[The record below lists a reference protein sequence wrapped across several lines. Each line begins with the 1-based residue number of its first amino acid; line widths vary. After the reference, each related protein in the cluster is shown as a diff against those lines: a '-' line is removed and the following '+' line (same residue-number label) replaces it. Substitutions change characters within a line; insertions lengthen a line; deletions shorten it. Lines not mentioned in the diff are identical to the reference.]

1 MADQNNGNSN
11 GGMSNEQIDRLFM
24 IGVLGVVG
32 VIFLMV
38 LPILLGGFT
47 LSLIWYGAYME
58 DGEPNGEKLI
68 WPVLISFLTFVFF
81 VGSPGFLQSHFPG
94 VLFTD
99 LEAWTSH
106 QVGSVV
112 SGINEWLPRKHEIR
126 SVQIHTLQVLAWLMW
141 PTGIAGFLFL
151 HFKGAGRGGFVF
163 QGLKLC
169 LMPLRYAGMA
179 YPSAS
184 MASVAL
190 SSLATIFM
198 HAPYWFREVHVL
210 FGMPFMIFAILE
222 YLKQNRMASRLA
234 QNNSSS
240 LASSKTNGRDLEV
253 ALHSAPAILV
263 GHEKGR
269 QNRAVKLTSDQLNH
283 HVHIVGASGFG
294 KSVLL
299 SHVLRNRIE
308 SNQGVMFV
316 DLKADFETIRQVVSI
331 AKSAGRLD
339 DLKIFSCG
347 NPEFS
352 TPYNV
357 VKSGTANQLKDR
369 IMGAMNWSEEFYKN
383 EAASFLIKILKG
395 LTLVRDKRGEAFD
408 LSTIY
413 RCATDVAA
421 VEELLEKIPLQEKET
436 TEQLISLS
444 QYLSKPEN
452 RKSLQGLRSQLESLM
467 LSDFGKLLKVSDD
480 GIDLFDAINER
491 KIVYV
496 LLDSRTYG
504 ESARALGKL
513 ILQDLKAVSA
523 RIDNE
528 ISRDERTPF
537 TVVIDEFAD
546 LATEDFIGF
555 LDRARSSKIG
565 VVVAHQEIADLSK
578 VSEEFARRLMNA
590 TSTLFGF
597 LQKLPDS
604 SALIAGIT
612 GTKRTKEV
620 TEQAKSNWLFGD
632 EKTGMK
638 SIKEVDEYVIHPNT
652 IRSLTVGECVM
663 VGKYPTSSAAVVKVR
678 REETLNYLSDSEV
691 REILLKVN
699 GQREGES
706 RQVVKRES
714 VMRKRLEDS
723 SQNDQ
728 NVDGRF

>member
-1 MADQNNGNSN
+1 MADQKNGSSS
-11 GGMSNEQIDRLFM
+11 GGMSDEQLDRLFM
-24 IGVLGVVG
+24 MGVFGVAGVL
-32 VIFLMV
+32 FLMV
-38 LPILLGGFT
+38 LPILVGGFL

-58 DGEPNGEKLI
+58 DGEPNGEKLL
-68 WPVLISFLTFVFF
+68 WPIVLTFLVFLFF
-81 VGSPGFLQSHFPG
+81 VGSPAILQNRFPG
-94 VLFTD
+94 ILFTD
-99 LEAWTSH
+99 LAAWTSR
-106 QVGSVV
+106 QASSIV
-112 SGINEWLPRKHEIR
+112 SLINEWLPRKHEIH
-126 SVQIHTLQVLAWLMW
+126 SVQIQTIRVIVWLMW
-141 PTGIAGFLFL
+141 PAGIASFIYL

-163 QGLKLC
+163 QGLKAL
-169 LMPLRYAGMA
+169 LAPVRFVAIA
-179 YPSAS
+179 YPAHS
-184 MASVAL
+184 MAPIAIFSAVAL
-190 SSLATIFM
+190 L
-198 HAPYWFREVHVL
+198 VHVPIWVYEAIVL
-210 FGMPFMIFAILE
+210 FGTPFMIFALRE
-222 YLKQNRMASRLA
+222 FFKQGGLSEKEGTSATASVGENAIGSTRVV
-234 QNNSSS
+234 QSSP
-240 LASSKTNGRDLEV
+240 N
-253 ALHSAPAILV
+253 ILV
-263 GHEKGR
+263 GAERGR
-269 QNRAVKLTSDQLNH
+269 QHKRVQITSDQLNH

-308 SNQGVMFV
+308 SNQGVMFL
-316 DLKADFETIRQVVSI
+316 DLKADFETIRQVVSV
-331 AKSAGRLD
+331 AKSAGRLE

-383 EAASFLIKILKG
+383 EAASFLIKLLKG
-395 LTLVRDKRGEAFD
+395 LTLVRDRKGEAFD

-413 RCATDVAA
+413 RCASDPSG
-421 VEELLEKIPLQEKET
+421 VEDLIEKIPTEEKET
-436 TEQLISLS
+436 ATQLVGLS
-444 QYLSKPEN
+444 QYLSKIEN

-467 LSDFGKLLKVSDD
+467 LSDFGDLLKVSNG
-480 GIDLFDAINER
+480 GIDLFDAIRER
-491 KIVYV
+491 KIVYI

-528 ISRDERTPF
+528 ISRDDRTPF

-612 GTKRTKEV
+612 GTKRVTEV

-663 VGKYPTSSAAVVKVR
+663 VGKYPTSVATVVKVR
-678 REETLNYLSDSEV
+678 REETLNYLSDFEV
-691 REILLKVN
+691 REILDKRGFRNADRPQTPSV
-699 GQREGES
+699 RDS
-706 RQVVKRES
+706 VVRDRAKTVEH
-714 VMRKRLEDS
+714 RK
-723 SQNDQ
+723 SQN
-728 NVDGRF
+728 VEGRF